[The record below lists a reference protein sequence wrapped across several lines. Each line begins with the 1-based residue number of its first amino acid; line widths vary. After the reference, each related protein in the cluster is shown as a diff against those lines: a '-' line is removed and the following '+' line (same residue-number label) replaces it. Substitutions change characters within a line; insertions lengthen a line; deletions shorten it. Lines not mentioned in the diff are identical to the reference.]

1 MSKRSDLEAR
11 IRAAVEAPGHD
22 ELSVEAKIQAA
33 VEAYNK
39 EFPIKDNE
47 LAVAVTRDGKI
58 HLGRSVEPKIRNRYI
73 QKLLLWIGKA
83 DAFFFMRLLRL
94 PYLMDLM
101 RGNRKNNRKTTRH

>member
-39 EFPIKDNE
+39 EFPIKDDE
-47 LAVAVTRDGKI
+47 MFVAVTRDGKI
-58 HLGRSVEPKIRNRYI
+58 YHGRYVKSKLQDKYI
-73 QKLLLWIGKA
+73 EKLLVWIGKA
-83 DAFFFMRLLRL
+83 DAFFFMRVLRL

-101 RGNRKNNRKTTRH
+101 RGNRKNNTPK

>member
-39 EFPIKDNE
+39 EFPIKDE
-47 LAVAVTRDGKI
+47 AIAIYAGW
-58 HLGRSVEPKIRNRYI
+58 
-73 QKLLLWIGKA
+73 Q
-83 DAFFFMRLLRL
+83 
-94 PYLMDLM
+94 DLSWPLS
-101 RGNRKNNRKTTRH
+101 RAENQEQIY

>member
-39 EFPIKDNE
+39 EFRE
-47 LAVAVTRDGKI
+47 R
-58 HLGRSVEPKIRNRYI
+58 
-73 QKLLLWIGKA
+73 
-83 DAFFFMRLLRL
+83 
-94 PYLMDLM
+94 
-101 RGNRKNNRKTTRH
+101 

>member
-1 MSKRSDLEAR
+1 MSKRSDLEVR

-39 EFPIKDNE
+39 EFPIKDE
-47 LAVAVTRDGKI
+47 AIAITRDGKI
-58 HLGRSVEPKIRNRYI
+58 YHGRSVEPKIRNKYI
-73 QKLLLWIGKA
+73 EKLIWWIGKA
-83 DAFFFMRLLRL
+83 YAFFFMRLLRL

-101 RGNRKNNRKTTRH
+101 RGNRKNNRKTTRR